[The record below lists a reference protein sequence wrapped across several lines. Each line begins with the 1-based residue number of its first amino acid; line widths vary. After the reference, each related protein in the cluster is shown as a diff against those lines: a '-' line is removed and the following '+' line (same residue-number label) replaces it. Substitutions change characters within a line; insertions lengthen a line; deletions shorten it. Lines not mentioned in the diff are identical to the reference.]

1 MYISDTIAAISTAL
15 GEGAIGIVRMSG
27 PEAIDWVSQVFKGKD
42 LNQVASHTI
51 HYGHLCNQEGQVID
65 EVMVTILRGP
75 KTYTREDI
83 VEINCHGGMMAV
95 QSILDVCLSLGAR
108 LAQPG
113 EFTKRAFLNGR
124 IDLSQAE
131 ALMDVIQAKT
141 SQAME
146 ASMNQLQGSLSTKI
160 SALRQEM
167 LETLAQVEVTIDYPE
182 YDDVDDLSNDQLSQT
197 ALTVKEQVQA
207 ILQEAQGGR
216 LFREGIQTAIIG
228 RPNVGKSSLLNRLTG
243 SDKAIVTEI
252 EGTTRDSIEE
262 YINVKGVPLHLID
275 TAGIR
280 ETDEVVE
287 QIGVTKSRQIMA
299 KADLIILVLNQSEP
313 LTDTDK
319 ELLEMTKD
327 QKRLIVLNKEDLP
340 CQMDL
345 DQLSKLATKD
355 EWIVLSMLADQNLQ
369 ALEDRIADLFYQGG
383 LNMKDV
389 NYLLNSRH
397 TQLLKQTIQA
407 LDEVI
412 QASQAGLPVDLI
424 QIDYVR
430 AWDFLG
436 EITGESVQDELLDKL
451 FSQFCLGK

>member
-51 HYGHLCNQEGQVID
+51 HYGYLCNQEGQVID

-319 ELLEMTKD
+319 ELLELTKD

-340 CQMDL
+340 CQIDL

-355 EWIVLSMLADQNLQ
+355 EWIVLSMLADQNLH
-369 ALEDRIADLFYQGG
+369 ALEARIADLFYQGG

-430 AWDFLG
+430 AWDLLG